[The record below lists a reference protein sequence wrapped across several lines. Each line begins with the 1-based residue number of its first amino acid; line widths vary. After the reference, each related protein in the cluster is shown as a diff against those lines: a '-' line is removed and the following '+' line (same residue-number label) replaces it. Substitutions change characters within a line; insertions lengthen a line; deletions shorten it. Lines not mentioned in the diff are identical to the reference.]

1 MQVNRSQKI
10 LIHTRHRELL
20 LQRDLSNL
28 YPSSRAS
35 FAKRSLYS
43 APVIASFFC
52 EAISPFRTRHREPL
66 LRRDL
71 SDQHPSSRA
80 SFATRSLFS
89 SFVHQPVH
97 VLTARLL
104 HHFAIST
111 LTHHLRQY
119 GKVIRNDGGIVT
131 AMFFCL
137 TISLICSRHREPLLR
152 SDLSE
157 PYPSSRTSFAT
168 RSVQNKRSHSYK

>member
-1 MQVNRSQKI
+1 MR
-10 LIHTRHRELL
+10 
-20 LQRDLSNL
+20 RDLSAV

-35 FAKRSLYS
+35 FATRSLCYV
-43 APVIASFFC
+43 PVIVSLIC
-52 EAISPFRTRHREPL
+52 DAISMLCACHREPL

-71 SDQHPSSRA
+71 SNPPPSSRA

-157 PYPSSRTSFAT
+157 PHPSSRTSFAT
-168 RSVQNKRSHSYK
+168 RSVQNKNSHSYK